1 MKFHEEKILMTS
13 RIIDD
18 LENLTFKELKKV
30 SDFIVFDLENDRND
44 KK

>member
-1 MKFHEEKILMTS
+1 MTS

-44 KK
+44 KKWIALKV